1 MKDIYIEKLF
11 YQSYIA
17 IDEYR
22 FGETIQRPSYLI
34 FKLVTTTSLPP
45 VMSRIFYD
53 FTTSQGL
60 PPLIF
65 LIVAILRHH
74 QHPLSPLAKGPF
86 CGPLPT
92 YTTSH
97 QTWILTHC
105 TQIQLHSP
113 GFYSLGE
120 IKSYEQCRNS
130 LFPLL
135 IALSY
140 TIF

>member
-1 MKDIYIEKLF
+1 MQILELKITTTKIRNSLAGLSSRQERVWTLTF
-11 YQSYIA
+11 VVV
-17 IDEYR
+17 
-22 FGETIQRPSYLI
+22 PSYLI

-65 LIVAILRHH
+65 LIVAILHHH

-97 QTWILTHC
+97 QTWILTYC
-105 TQIQLHSP
+105 TQTQLHSP

-120 IKSYEQCRNS
+120 IKSY
-130 LFPLL
+130 
-135 IALSY
+135 
-140 TIF
+140 